1 MVSPTYVGAEFAFRI
16 LEENKVSAFEI
27 AAGSKEG
34 TRIMSLLLKDPELL
48 TPADVR
54 TFSTIVTSA
63 LTRELVKREERA
75 PDFVPSSAI
84 DAEDDQQSVEGN

>member
-1 MVSPTYVGAEFAFRI
+1 
-16 LEENKVSAFEI
+16 
-27 AAGSKEG
+27 
-34 TRIMSLLLKDPELL
+34 MSLLLKDPELL

-84 DAEDDQQSVEGN
+84 DAAYQRQTIISSEDDQQSVEGN